1 MQHIAHGYT
10 ETSPVQ
16 VFQFYCFRHF
26 VVPALSS
33 GLKYNLEFQA
43 GLLTYLSV
51 SGTFPT
57 NRSVAFVAVMGA
69 TAHPET
75 ISGEI
80 QQRDCPGI
88 SPVFPIKS
96 DSTDTQILIAKIVFD
111 YKNAK
116 NSQLLFLNFAAN
128 EQVRPIL

>member
-33 GLKYNLEFQA
+33 GLKQNIEIM
-43 GLLTYLSV
+43 GRSSDLSHV
-51 SGTFPT
+51 PGTFPT

-75 ISGEI
+75 VSEKYSSGTVRESHPCSLLNLI
-80 QQRDCPGI
+80 QQIPE
-88 SPVFPIKS
+88 F
-96 DSTDTQILIAKIVFD
+96 
-111 YKNAK
+111 
-116 NSQLLFLNFAAN
+116 
-128 EQVRPIL
+128 